1 MPSHTSQ
8 YALHSPIL
16 TVAAHAAERVQKAVG
31 PRGEA
36 HPLAI
41 LGHDAC
47 RGQRRP
53 RVVRR
58 VVPVEVVDED
68 CAGRFSLYRLK
79 SVAYTAPAFADREL
93 SNLLRMQIT
102 QEADTEAAC
111 WRDSSAKTFKQRV
124 MVTQMK
130 LFE

>member
-1 MPSHTSQ
+1 MPSHPSL

-16 TVAAHAAERVQKAVG
+16 TVAAHAAECVQQAVG

-41 LGHDAC
+41 LGHDAG

-68 CAGRFSLYRLK
+68 CVGRFSQTSMISLH
-79 SVAYTAPAFADREL
+79 A
-93 SNLLRMQIT
+93 
-102 QEADTEAAC
+102 
-111 WRDSSAKTFKQRV
+111 
-124 MVTQMK
+124 
-130 LFE
+130 